1 MLHVVLPQNM
11 MVRGDLSL
19 SCVAHSG
26 CVASHEIIE
35 EYYSGAT
42 RDEFLRV
49 FELARRCA
57 NERLVRDHGM
67 VDLTVNHGIAAALL
81 FSKAASAE
89 WKQQASTWGRG
100 TQEPQSRDAV
110 RLIRLADYSE
120 GAFDRALSDDSGQL
134 RILV

>member
-1 MLHVVLPQNM
+1 M
-11 MVRGDLSL
+11 MVSGDLSL

-26 CVASHEIIE
+26 CVASHEIVE

-57 NERLVRDHGM
+57 SERLVKEHG
-67 VDLTVNHGIAAALL
+67 VIDSTVNHGIAAALL
-81 FSKAASAE
+81 FSNATSAE
-89 WKQQASTWGRG
+89 WKQQANTWGKG
-100 TQEPQSRDAV
+100 KQELQSRDAV

-120 GAFDRALSDDSGQL
+120 GAFDSALSDDSGQL